1 MIELMDEAGTRLAL
15 RSRTKPVAESTVTT
29 QYCLVVLF
37 T

>member
-1 MIELMDEAGTRLAL
+1 MTELMDEAGTRLAL